1 MIEAVALRNYDYE
14 PVPEWL
20 KETPEHLKTREMY
33 DTAFRI
39 NPTAFFLFL
48 TVLKLRA
55 CVILQCAW
63 NHTFSNLFLT
73 V

>member
-33 DTAFRI
+33 DIAFRI
-39 NPTAFFLFL
+39 NPAAFFY
-48 TVLKLRA
+48 
-55 CVILQCAW
+55 
-63 NHTFSNLFLT
+63 S
-73 V
+73 

>member
-1 MIEAVALRNYDYE
+1 MIEAGALRNYDYE

-20 KETPEHLKTREMY
+20 KETPEHLKTSEMY

-39 NPTAFFLFL
+39 NQAAFFLIL

-55 CVILQCAW
+55 CVMPQCAW
-63 NHTFSNLFLT
+63 NHTF
-73 V
+73 

>member
-20 KETPEHLKTREMY
+20 KETPEHLKTNEMY

-39 NPTAFFLFL
+39 NQAAFFLIL

-55 CVILQCAW
+55 CVMPQCAW
-63 NHTFSNLFLT
+63 NHTF
-73 V
+73 